1 MPYGQLNVY
10 AFIPAELYYLA
21 LFIQVDLNA
30 KKNGILGIPRAEL
43 PRFWPTAKQ
52 GYLFLIPLAVLLTC
66 MIVLTYSAEKSAIYA
81 IISLILISWLSHKK
95 EQRIGFGRLVNGAE
109 GAMKGLISVAVA
121 CAGCGIIIG
130 ALSLSLLSYKL
141 TFQLM
146 SMVGGTLLPVLC
158 LAAIICYIMGMG
170 VSPLVSYLTLALMV
184 APAVIKMGVPPL
196 AIHLFIMYWAITAF
210 ITPPFA
216 VAAFVA
222 AGIAKCSL
230 WGAGFQAMRL
240 GIGTYLVP
248 FIFVYH
254 PGLLLLDSPPAIV
267 MAVVTAIVGISCLSI
282 GVEGHLF
289 KDLNWPQRLL
299 FMAGGIAL
307 SLFSGFEQLYGLIA
321 VLVALAWHWIS
332 TRTTKSSASV

>member
-1 MPYGQLNVY
+1 
-10 AFIPAELYYLA
+10 
-21 LFIQVDLNA
+21 
-30 KKNGILGIPRAEL
+30 
-43 PRFWPTAKQ
+43 
-52 GYLFLIPLAVLLTC
+52 
-66 MIVLTYSAEKSAIYA
+66 
-81 IISLILISWLSHKK
+81 
-95 EQRIGFGRLVNGAE
+95 
-109 GAMKGLISVAVA
+109 
-121 CAGCGIIIG
+121 
-130 ALSLSLLSYKL
+130 LLSYKL

-248 FIFVYH
+248 FIFVYN
-254 PGLLLLDSPPAIV
+254 PGLLLLDTPQAIV
-267 MAVVTAIVGISCLSI
+267 MAVITAIVGITCLSI

-289 KDLNWPQRLL
+289 RNLNWPQRLL
-299 FMAGGIAL
+299 FMAGGIVL
-307 SLFSGFEQLYGLIA
+307 SISSGFEQVYAVVA
-321 VLVALAWHWIS
+321 VLIALAWHWIS
-332 TRTTKSSASV
+332 TRTNKSVTAP